1 MTGPEARELLKK
13 YNHGNCTPEEK
24 ALVERWYLSESSK
37 HKAFEDQGDFAA
49 EKIQMWCEI
58 SEMSG
63 IEKRKK
69 SSKIILWASSI
80 AAVAL
85 IVFSI
90 GSNFYKQ
97 DQAEIVISETP
108 HKVYDKDPGSNKAV
122 LTLADGSKI
131 VLDDAINGTIAKQG
145 EIRISKATNGTIIYD
160 IPELM
165 ADLKTSTNFYNKI
178 ETPKG
183 GKYQIVLPDGSK
195 VWLNSVSSLRF
206 PAVFNGKERN
216 IELTGEAYFEVVRN
230 TEKPFIVKTRAMS
243 VMVTGTQ
250 FNVMAYSD
258 EKYTATT
265 LVEGSVNVSNNNSNM
280 VLKPGEQVVSNQGAK
295 LSKNIV
301 DVEQNIAWKNG
312 LFQFSNSDIRTVMN
326 QISRWYDVTIEY
338 KGVVTEKH
346 FSGYIS
352 RDSKLSQVLKILELS
367 GVKFKIEE
375 KKIIVLP

>member
-13 YNHGNCTPEEK
+13 YNQGNCTPEEK

-37 HKAFEDQGDFAA
+37 QSGFEDQDDFAA
-49 EKIQMWCEI
+49 EKIQMWYEI

-63 IEKRKK
+63 IQKRKK

-80 AAVAL
+80 AALAL
-85 IVFSI
+85 IIFSI
-90 GSNFYKQ
+90 GSNFHKQ
-97 DQAEIVISETP
+97 DQSEIVVNEAP
-108 HKVYDKDPGSNKAV
+108 PKVYDKDPGGNKAV

-131 VLDDAINGTIAKQG
+131 VLDDANNGTIAKQG
-145 EIRISKATNGTIIYD
+145 QISISKAPDGSIIYD
-160 IPELM
+160 IPAVL
-165 ADLKTSTNFYNKI
+165 ADLKMGTTFYNTI

-183 GKYQIVLPDGSK
+183 GKYQIILPDGSK

-216 IELTGEAYFEVVRN
+216 VELTGEAFFEVVRN
-230 TEKPFIVKTRAMS
+230 NEKPFIVKTSAMS

-258 EKYTATT
+258 ENYTATT
-265 LVEGSVNVSNNNSNM
+265 LVEGSVNVSNKTSNM
-280 VLKPGEQVVSNQGAK
+280 VLRPGEQVVSNEGAK
-295 LSKNIV
+295 LSKNMV

-312 LFQFSNSDIRTVMN
+312 LFQFSNSDMRTVMN

-338 KGVVTEKH
+338 QGMVPEKH
-346 FSGYIS
+346 FGGYIS

>member
-13 YNHGNCTPEEK
+13 YNQGNCTPEEK

-49 EKIQMWCEI
+49 EKIQMWYEI
-58 SEMSG
+58 SEIIG

-69 SSKIILWASSI
+69 SSILILWASSI
-80 AAVAL
+80 AAAAL

-90 GSNFYKQ
+90 GSNLYKQ
-97 DQAEIVISETP
+97 DQAEIVISKAP
-108 HKVYDKDPGSNKAV
+108 AKVYDKDPGGNKAV

-145 EIRISKATNGTIIYD
+145 EIRISKAADGSIIYD
-160 IPELM
+160 IPALM
-165 ADLKTSTNFYNKI
+165 ADLKTGTTFYNTI

-230 TEKPFIVKTRAMS
+230 TEKPFIVKTIAMS

-280 VLKPGEQVVSNQGAK
+280 VLRPGEQVVSNEGAK

-338 KGVVTEKH
+338 QGSVPEKH
-346 FSGYIS
+346 FGGYIS